1 MFKIQDGRE
10 HFYQWDLDRK
20 LIVEDASINQVHF
33 CNKTDDESFVVEV
46 REEDGKRVADVP
58 NILLQDVWRICVYGY
73 DKNYTKHLERFDI
86 VPRSKPQSYVYT
98 ETEVLNYNTLLDR
111 INKVD
116 EDIEGV
122 VQEFL
127 EANPPQVD
135 LRGYATEQ
143 YVDDAIAAIDIPE
156 TDLSNYY
163 TKKQT
168 DKVVSDAVAA
178 IDIPKTDLSNYYTK
192 AQTDSAIAA
201 AKPNLDG
208 YALKSDIPTV
218 PDVSEFITMEDVEDK
233 GYLTEHQQ
241 LKTINGES
249 IVGSGNIVIEGSGSS
264 ESINEVYVGD
274 DEPTDANVEIW
285 IAPNAVGA
293 EYALKSDIPSLEG
306 YAKTTDI
313 PDVSAYQTEA
323 QVNALIDAALGVI
336 ENGTY

>member
-1 MFKIQDGRE
+1 MFKILDGRE

-20 LIVEDASINQVHF
+20 LIVEDASITQVHF
-33 CNKTDDESFVVEV
+33 CNKTDDESMVVEV
-46 REEDGKRVADVP
+46 RDEDGKRVADVP

-122 VQEFL
+122 VEEFL

-143 YVDDAIAAIDIPE
+143 YVDDA
-156 TDLSNYY
+156 
-163 TKKQT
+163 
-168 DKVVSDAVAA
+168 VAA

-192 AQTDSAIAA
+192 KETDSAIAA

-208 YALKSDIPTV
+208 YALKTDIPTV

-249 IVGSGNIVIEGSGSS
+249 IVGSGNIAIEGGGSS

-313 PDVSAYQTEA
+313 PDVSGYQTEA